1 MEQVFKGIK
10 VEGDRV
16 VWAVVIILSLF
27 SVVAVYTATGSLAFN
42 KQAGNTEYY
51 LLKHVMILLMG
62 FGIMYLAHYIRYNY
76 YSRIAQILLF
86 IAVPLLAV
94 TLATGQVNGASRW
107 IMIPVINLT
116 FQSSDFA
123 KLALVMYLA
132 RILSKKQE
140 NIKSFKEAFVPIM
153 LPVGIVCMLILP
165 ANFSTAALLFTTCI
179 VLMFIGRV
187 SIKYIAA
194 TVGTAIVAFGL
205 FLLIMSALGIKG
217 RIGVW
222 IARIESFIG
231 AGEAEKDDDK
241 TYQVDHA
248 KMAVATGGIVG
259 KGPGH
264 SIQRISLPH
273 PYSDFIYAIIIEEYG
288 FIGGMI
294 VLVLYLILMLRG
306 VKIAANATTP
316 FGTLL
321 AMGCCFMLV
330 FQAMINMAVAVN
342 LFPVTGQSLPL
353 ISMGGTSIWF
363 TSLAIGILLSVS
375 RKDSKETAAEAQTM
389 KGGEYAMA

>member
-1 MEQVFKGIK
+1 METFFKSIK

-16 VWAVVIILSLF
+16 VWGVVMILSLF
-27 SVVAVYTATGSLAFN
+27 SIVAVYTATGTLAFN
-42 KQAGNTEYY
+42 KQHGNTEFY
-51 LLKHVMILLMG
+51 LVKHVLILLMG
-62 FGIMYLAHYIRYNY
+62 FGIMYLAHWVRYNY
-76 YSRIAQILLF
+76 YSRVAQILLF

-94 TLATGQVNGASRW
+94 TLATGTNVNSASRW
-107 IMIPVINLT
+107 LTVPVINLT
-116 FQSSDFA
+116 FQTSDFA

-132 RILSKKQE
+132 RMLSKKQQ

-179 VLMFIGRV
+179 VLMYIGRV

-194 TVGTAIVAFGL
+194 TVGGAIVAFGL

-222 IARIESFIG
+222 IARIESFAG
-231 AGEAEKDDDK
+231 KGEAAEDDDK

-248 KMAVATGGIVG
+248 KMAIAGGGIIG

-264 SIQRISLPH
+264 STQRISLPE

-288 FIGGMI
+288 FIGGAVI
-294 VLVLYLILMLRG
+294 VLLYLILLLRG
-306 VKIAANATTP
+306 VKIAANASSS
-316 FGTLL
+316 FGSLL

-353 ISMGGTSIWF
+353 VSMGGTSIWF

-375 RKDSKETAAEAQTM
+375 RKDAKETENVE
-389 KGGEYAMA
+389 GNEYAMA

>member
-1 MEQVFKGIK
+1 MEQLIKGIK

-16 VWAVVIILSLF
+16 VWGVVFILSLF
-27 SVVAVYTATGSLAFN
+27 SVVAVYTATGNLAFN

-62 FGIMYLAHYIRYNY
+62 FGIMYLAHMVKYTY

-86 IAVPLLAV
+86 IAVPLLAI
-94 TLATGQVNGASRW
+94 TLASGKVNDASRW
-107 IMIPVINLT
+107 LTVPVINLT
-116 FQSSDFA
+116 FQTSDFA

-132 RILSKKQE
+132 RILSKKQQ
-140 NIKSFKEAFVPIM
+140 NIKNFKEAFVPIM

-194 TVGTAIVAFGL
+194 TVGGAIIAFGL
-205 FLLIMSALGIKG
+205 FLLVMQALGIKG
-217 RIGVW
+217 RTGVW

-231 AGEAEKDDDK
+231 KDDAVKDDDK
-241 TYQVDHA
+241 DYQVDHA
-248 KMAVATGGIVG
+248 KMAVAGGGIIG

-264 SIQRISLPH
+264 STQRISLPH

-288 FIGGMI
+288 FLGGGV
-294 VLVLYLILMLRG
+294 VLLLYLILLLRG
-306 VKIAANATTP
+306 VKIAANATSP

-330 FQAMINMAVAVN
+330 FQAMINMAVSVN

-363 TSLAIGILLSVS
+363 TSLAVGILLSVS
-375 RKDSKETAAEAQTM
+375 RKEGKETATETQTM
-389 KGGEYAMA
+389 KGGEYAVA